1 MHRGVQTLRR
11 WFKSTSRRTFVVL
24 PVALIVLEYFLRGGE
39 IRINLWGLPLLVWG
53 YLQYRLAG
61 DYRIRLGGGGPG
73 MANPPERLVSTGI
86 YAATRNPMYLG
97 HLIFISGLAITLRSL
112 TAVALLLV
120 HMAWFHK
127 RVLVDERRLEEAW
140 GPEYIDYTHRVKRWL
155 PGLF

>member
-1 MHRGVQTLRR
+1 MRR
-11 WFKSTSRRTFVVL
+11 WFRSTSRRTFVVL
-24 PVALIVLEYFLRGGE
+24 PVALIALEYLLRGGE
-39 IRINLWGLPLLVWG
+39 LRINLWGLPLLAWG

-61 DYRIRLGGGGPG
+61 NYRIRLGGGGPG

-86 YAATRNPMYLG
+86 YAVTRNPMYLG
-97 HLIFISGLAITLRSL
+97 HLIFISGLAITFRSL

-127 RVLVDERRLEEAW
+127 RVLADERRLKEAW
-140 GPEYIDYTHRVKRWL
+140 GPDYIDYTYRVKRWL